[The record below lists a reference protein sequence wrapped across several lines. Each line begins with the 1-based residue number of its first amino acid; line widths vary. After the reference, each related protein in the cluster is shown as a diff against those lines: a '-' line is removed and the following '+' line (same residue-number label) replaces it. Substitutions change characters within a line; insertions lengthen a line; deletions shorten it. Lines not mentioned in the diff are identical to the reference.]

1 MGFFIADDIGPI
13 DMMLGLEQIFFDWL
27 SRRLFRDAGSFF
39 GATGG
44 FFGAALFRL
53 LLSPCASTGST
64 GAAGALILPSSMLIV
79 NDGIAKIASL

>member
-53 LLSPCASTGST
+53 LSPCASTGST